1 MVSLECNIQR
11 AMKMKRTLL
20 YTSIIAVSALGFI
33 TSCTKNE
40 PSVPSDLIAPEVTII
55 SPPPAR
61 DTIINGQQFKIYSSY
76 QSGTYIPLTVNITDD
91 VGLDSI
97 YVEVVDSN
105 SLNKLFVG
113 SWYSANKVLDIDTGL
128 IAPNVNSI
136 CSIKV
141 VAIDQNGNEKGF
153 IRAFGIQP

>member
-1 MVSLECNIQR
+1 MKKNI
-11 AMKMKRTLL
+11 L
-20 YTSIIAVSALGFI
+20 YSSFVAIAGLGLI
-33 TSCTKNE
+33 ASCSKNE
-40 PSVPSDLIAPEVTII
+40 PSVPSDLIAPEVTIV

-61 DTIINGQQFKIYSSY
+61 DTIINGQLYKIYSSY
-76 QSGTYIPLTVNITDD
+76 QSGSYIPLMVNITDD

-105 SLNKLFVG
+105 SLSKLFVG
-113 SWYSANKVLDIDTGL
+113 SWYSASKTLDIDTGL